1 MEQPGD
7 LRNNSEANRGHIV
20 GMGAFRP
27 KALQWS
33 MRALGAA
40 MGVLPLVLIDFIA
53 RGDRDLRLRALAA
66 AGAMALVLAGT
77 RWLGRNRGSSGIP
90 LFAIHSVLPLL
101 TGLGVAW
108 VLIVNWHRNFA
119 ETDASSASG
128 FSRPMLELLR
138 TDLELHR
145 AGVLRYAEHH
155 GALPRDLSEAAPEMP
170 LIESFVDWHRARKLA
185 GCQKARAPALCLQGA
200 RFSLLDE
207 SWYTAPDSA
216 ADRSGT
222 GRRPP
227 AELSVLGLPLL
238 YRRELSSTLAS
249 RQDWVRSNERFGP
262 LVREFLTQTGGV
274 PPPTGS
280 MFYLNEPYRRA
291 LRAHIDALWAH
302 ARWLSAYLYGGAIL
316 IGLAALVSAARLRRR
331 ALVVAAV
338 ASIVVGTTVYLGVLE
353 FGYRW
358 PVYVTRRTLTTS
370 SIGKK
375 ERRSV
380 LEQALLSG
388 EIDPEQAALARRW
401 LRR

>member
-1 MEQPGD
+1 MPLALLGFVLQGD
-7 LRNNSEANRGHIV
+7 RYLGLRFLG
-20 GMGAFRP
+20 
-27 KALQWS
+27 
-33 MRALGAA
+33 ALG
-40 MGVLPLVLIDFIA
+40 G
-53 RGDRDLRLRALAA
+53 
-66 AGAMALVLAGT
+66 MALVFSGT
-77 RWLGRNRGSSGIP
+77 IWLERRHGISATALSANRW
-90 LFAIHSVLPLL
+90 VLPLL

-108 VLIVNWHRNFA
+108 VFIVNWHCNFA

-145 AGVLRYAEHH
+145 AGLLRYAEHH

-170 LIESFVDWHRARKLA
+170 LIESFVDWHRARELA
-185 GCQKARAPALCLQGA
+185 GCQKARFSALCLQEA

-207 SWYTAPDSA
+207 PWFTA
-216 ADRSGT
+216 ADSVADLSDT
-222 GRRPP
+222 GPRPP

-249 RQDWVRSNERFGP
+249 RQDWVRSDERFSP
-262 LVREFLTQTGGV
+262 LVQEFLTQAGGV
-274 PPPTGS
+274 PPPTS
-280 MFYLNEPYRRA
+280 SVFYLNEPYRKA
-291 LRAHIDALWAH
+291 LRAHIDTLWAR

-331 ALVVAAV
+331 ALVVAAM
-338 ASIVVGTTVYLGVLE
+338 ASIVVGPTVYLGVLE
-353 FGYRW
+353 FGYCW
-358 PVYVTRRTLTTS
+358 PVRVTRRTLTTS

-380 LEQALLSG
+380 LEQALLAG